1 MKKIITIVLT
11 VYCYFA
17 SAQNINDYKYALVPS
32 KFSIFKKNDYYR
44 LNVTTKLYME
54 KYGFETYLDTD
65 EQPAEFKND
74 NCNKVYVDLI
84 QSNTMFVTRIQV
96 VLKDCYG
103 KIIATSN
110 EGKSKEKDYQI
121 AYNQALREA
130 LDSFTILINHKYNGK
145 QPANSKPVETKIERE
160 EPKPTIVVNNS
171 TNGIS
176 ELFAKPFQNG
186 FQLLTNTTAI
196 PNLVLTISKTTN
208 ADCFI
213 AEQNENKGVLLKKID
228 GWYFEYYK
236 EGKLVSEKYTIVNF

>member
-1 MKKIITIVLT
+1 MKKIITIVLI

-32 KFSIFKKNDYYR
+32 KFSIFNKDDYYR
-44 LNVTTKLYME
+44 LNVTTKLYMQ

-84 QSNTMFVTRIQV
+84 ENKSMFVTKIQV
-96 VLKDCYG
+96 VFKDCYG

-110 EGKSKEKDYQI
+110 EGKSKEKEYQI
-121 AYNQALREA
+121 AYNQALRDA
-130 LDSFTILINHKYNGK
+130 LDSFTVLVNHKYNGK
-145 QPANSKPVETKIERE
+145 ELTKSKPFETKIEIE
-160 EPKPTIVVNNS
+160 ESNATIITNNIA
-171 TNGIS
+171 NGIT

-196 PNLVLTISKTTN
+196 PNLVLTISKTSN

-213 AEQNENKGVLLKKID
+213 AEQNENKGVLLKKLD

-236 EGKLVSEKYTIVNF
+236 EGKLVAEKYTIVNF